1 MSNPVPENVD
11 VLVVGAGMAGSHLA
25 LELAQAGRQVTVL
38 EAGPK
43 KPRHDWMSVFTNNP
57 VKGPQAPYPS
67 NAWAPHPEDGGYGTF
82 YDQAGPMEFVGAYL
96 RIYGGSTWHWTG
108 FADRLRPA
116 DFRMKTD
123 YGVALDWPVTYEDL
137 EPYYV
142 RAEKIWGVAGSM
154 DHTWGAPRKEPY
166 PMPPIPASFMDGQVD
181 IALRQMG
188 LHSGIFSHARNSVQ
202 FDGRPPCCG
211 NNTCVPICPVGAKL
225 DGSVIAD
232 KAEAAGAQIITEAV
246 VTMIHIGAN
255 KLVSGVDV
263 RRPDGTETRVT
274 ANVYAL
280 CCHAIENPRLLLMS
294 AQENAPN
301 GVANGSDA
309 VGRYLI
315 TQANQDTQG
324 VTRDPVFPYRGPQQ
338 TSGLIELRDGDF
350 RSSHAAIGTSFMN
363 SGHSG
368 NSDATNVAKAL
379 IAKGMMGQPL
389 AAEINRVVSRH
400 LRLNS
405 SGEIL
410 PDANNRL
417 TLSEER
423 DSAGLPKSRIA
434 YSIDDYTRAGMDISL
449 EINKKVLE
457 LLHATEIKSDEV
469 YLSNAIIG
477 GTARMGDDPDASVVN
492 AEQQSHQHR
501 NLYVMGSSAHVT
513 MPVNA
518 PTLTIAGLA
527 MRTAEHI
534 LR

>member
-1 MSNPVPENVD
+1 MTTPVPETVD

-43 KPRHDWMSVFTNNP
+43 KPRHDWMSIFTRNP

-67 NAWAPHPEDGGYGTF
+67 NPWAPHPEDGGYATF

-116 DFRMKTD
+116 DFRMKST
-123 YGVALDWPVTYEDL
+123 YGVGLDWPVGYEEL
-137 EPYYV
+137 TPYYA

-154 DHTWGAPRKEPY
+154 EHTWGAPRSEPY
-166 PMPPIPASFMDGQVD
+166 PMPPIPASYMDSRVD
-181 IALRQMG
+181 IALKQMG

-246 VTMIHIGAN
+246 VTMIHVAPDGR
-255 KLVSGVDV
+255 VSGVDV
-263 RRPDGTETRVT
+263 RRPDGSEARVT

-294 AQENAPN
+294 AQENAPR

-315 TQANQDTQG
+315 TQANQDTKG

-368 NSDATNVAKAL
+368 NSDGTDVAREL
-379 IAKGMMGQPL
+379 IRKGYMGQAL
-389 AAEINRVVSRH
+389 VRELNRIVSRH

-410 PDANNRL
+410 PDPETRL
-417 TLSEER
+417 TLSDEV
-423 DSAGLPKSRIA
+423 DSAGLPKARIA
-434 YSIDDYTRAGMDISL
+434 YNIDAYTHAGMEISRKINTEVL
-449 EINKKVLE
+449 QRLGSSEITSN
-457 LLHATEIKSDEV
+457 EV

-477 GTARMGDDPDASVVN
+477 GTARMGDDPNTSVVT
-492 AEQQSHQHR
+492 AHQQAHQHP
-501 NLYVMGSSAHVT
+501 NLYILGSSAHVT

-518 PTLTIAGLA
+518 PTLTIAALA

-534 LR
+534 LG

>member
-1 MSNPVPENVD
+1 MTTPVPETVD

-43 KPRHDWMSVFTNNP
+43 KPRHDWMSIFTRNP

-67 NAWAPHPEDGGYGTF
+67 NPWAPHPEDGGYATF

-116 DFRMKTD
+116 DFRMKST
-123 YGVALDWPVTYEDL
+123 YGVGLDWPVGYEEL
-137 EPYYV
+137 TPYYA

-154 DHTWGAPRKEPY
+154 EHTWGAPRSEPY
-166 PMPPIPASFMDGQVD
+166 PMPPIPASYMDSRVD
-181 IALRQMG
+181 IALKQMG

-246 VTMIHIGAN
+246 VTMIHVAPDGR
-255 KLVSGVDV
+255 VSGVDV
-263 RRPDGTETRVT
+263 RRPDGSEARVT

-294 AQENAPN
+294 AQENAPR

-315 TQANQDTQG
+315 TQANQDTKG

-368 NSDATNVAKAL
+368 NSDGTDVAREL
-379 IAKGMMGQPL
+379 IRKGYMGQAL
-389 AAEINRVVSRH
+389 VRELNRIVSRH

-410 PDANNRL
+410 PDPENRL
-417 TLSEER
+417 TLSDEV
-423 DSAGLPKSRIA
+423 DSAGLPKARIA
-434 YSIDDYTRAGMDISL
+434 YNIDAYTRAGMEISRKINAEVL
-449 EINKKVLE
+449 QRLGSSEITSN
-457 LLHATEIKSDEV
+457 EV

-477 GTARMGDDPDASVVN
+477 GTARMGDDPKTSVVT
-492 AEQQSHQHR
+492 AQQQAHQHP
-501 NLYVMGSSAHVT
+501 NLYILGSSAHVT

-518 PTLTIAGLA
+518 PTLTIAALA

-534 LR
+534 LG